1 MNDTIYNVTRR
12 LNSLLKALFSF
23 QLSVVNESYLFYLYF
38 DLSFVWIIYKSNLL
52 GIESEKKSSYAEQT
66 NLAQG
71 IFRNE
76 S

>member
-1 MNDTIYNVTRR
+1 M
-12 LNSLLKALFSF
+12 LFSF
-23 QLSVVNESYLFYLYF
+23 QLSVVNESFFCL
-38 DLSFVWIIYKSNLL
+38 DYKSNLL
-52 GIESEKKSSYAEQT
+52 GIESEKKSYAEQT

>member
-1 MNDTIYNVTRR
+1 M
-12 LNSLLKALFSF
+12 LFSF